1 MRHHLL
7 IQALLPCKRAHQRI
21 GIVQLLH
28 ASVLLWN
35 RENDHLIKKQQTEQT
50 IIKFKKI

>member
-1 MRHHLL
+1 
-7 IQALLPCKRAHQRI
+7 
-21 GIVQLLH
+21 
-28 ASVLLWN
+28 LWN